1 MQLYKVQL
9 KDGHTA
15 KPDQNVEG
23 YLGEAGELCLYTRGE
38 ALKKAIAFGG
48 KIEKHGKNYSTSE
61 NKILN
66 LDGDELSPAVKRE
79 LKQREVYVDTVDD
92 QQEPIY
98 YGDVFATILGEET
111 EKEKLL
117 QNHAAS
123 LIDELIVL
131 DNICANYDYVR
142 VM

>member
-15 KPDQNVEG
+15 KADQNVNG

-79 LKQREVYVDTVDD
+79 LKQREVYVDTVDY

-98 YGDVFATILGEET
+98 YGDVFAAILGEITET
-111 EKEKLL
+111 NQQANTPET
-117 QNHAAS
+117 
-123 LIDELIVL
+123 IDELIVL